1 MRYLLVIIL
10 VVVLIPSVSVEGNG
24 REWVATE
31 PEGLCNRNGIKIRS
45 DSIQVSED
53 GTFSLTFS
61 FPGLPSRY
69 FFEGNLLESETEITT
84 DRFQAPVGV
93 VSFVSESVG
102 DAWQIKIKLR
112 ISGSASRFVNLQ
124 VCDTLFRLE

>member
-1 MRYLLVIIL
+1 MRYLLVISL

-45 DSIQVSED
+45 ESIQVSED

-84 DRFQAPVGV
+84 DRFQANVGV

>member
-45 DSIQVSED
+45 ESIQVSED

-84 DRFQAPVGV
+84 DRSDATVGV

-102 DAWQIKIKLR
+102 DAWQIKIKLQ
-112 ISGSASRFVNLQ
+112 ISGHASRFVPLTA
-124 VCDTLFRLE
+124 CDTLFRLE